1 MQPFDPRQN
10 PYAPPTAPMA
20 HEPPRVSGV
29 ALPDQTVALYNPNQI
44 ALATFCGTV
53 LAGAILM
60 TLNERRIGRASA
72 GWAILGGGVVV
83 SGLLF
88 GLAFLLPDNVP
99 SLPLSIGPI
108 IAMRLWAQKRQGAFV
123 NEHIMLGG
131 KKGSGWA
138 AFGIGM
144 ACLVVIVAIAVFV
157 ALVYAL
163 ATGELS

>member
-1 MQPFDPRQN
+1 
-10 PYAPPTAPMA
+10 MA

-29 ALPDQTVALYNPNQI
+29 ALPGQLVALYNANQV

-60 TLNERRIGRASA
+60 TLNERRVGRASA
-72 GWAILGGGVVV
+72 GWAILGGGVIV

-88 GLAFLLPDNVP
+88 GVAFLLPENVP
-99 SLPLSIGPI
+99 SLPISIGPI
-108 IAMRLWAQKRQGAFV
+108 VAMRFFAQKRQGMFV
-123 NEHIMLGG
+123 NEHLMLGG

-144 ACLVVIVAIAVFV
+144 ACLVAIVIAVVVV
-157 ALVYAL
+157 AMIYAV
-163 ATGELS
+163 ATGEV

>member
-1 MQPFDPRQN
+1 MQPWDPRQN

-20 HEPPRVSGV
+20 HEPPRVSGI
-29 ALPDQTVALYNPNQI
+29 ALPGQLVPLYNANQI

-60 TLNERRIGRASA
+60 TLNERRVGRASA
-72 GWAILGGGVVV
+72 GWALLGGGVLV

-99 SLPLSIGPI
+99 SLPISLGPI
-108 IAMRLWAQKRQGAFV
+108 FAMRFFAQKRQGLFV
-123 NEHIMLGG
+123 SEHIMLGG
-131 KKGSGWA
+131 KKGSGWV

-144 ACLVVIVAIAVFV
+144 ACLIAIAAVVVFI
-157 ALVYAL
+157 AIVYAL
-163 ATGELS
+163 ATGEV

>member
-20 HEPPRVSGV
+20 HEPPRVSGL
-29 ALPDQTVALYNPNQI
+29 ALPGQNVALYNANQV

-60 TLNERRIGRASA
+60 TLNERRVGRASA
-72 GWAILGGGVVV
+72 GWALLGGGVVV
-83 SGLLF
+83 AGLLF
-88 GLAFLLPDNVP
+88 GLAFLLPENVP
-99 SLPLSIGPI
+99 SLPISIGPI
-108 IAMRLWAQKRQGAFV
+108 VAMRFFAQKRQGMFV
-123 NEHIMLGG
+123 SEHLMLGG

-144 ACLVVIVAIAVFV
+144 ACLVVIVVVVVAIAM
-157 ALVYAL
+157 VYAV
-163 ATGELS
+163 ATGEV